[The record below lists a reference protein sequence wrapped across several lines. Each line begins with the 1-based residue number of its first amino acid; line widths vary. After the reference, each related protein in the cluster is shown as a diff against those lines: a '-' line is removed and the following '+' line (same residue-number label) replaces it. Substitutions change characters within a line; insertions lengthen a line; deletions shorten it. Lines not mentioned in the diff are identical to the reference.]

1 MDSPSQP
8 GSTPEHPRKVDASES
23 RAVDELVAHGQ
34 TIANGVRLHYVE
46 AGPEDGP
53 PVLVLHGFPDFWY
66 SWREQI
72 PTLVD
77 AGYRVLA
84 PDLRGYNRSEKPHG
98 VGAYR
103 LETLTADVVAFLE
116 GLEATPAHVVGHDW
130 GGVLAWNVA
139 MTHPAVL
146 ARLAVLN
153 APHPRKYVRELS
165 GEQALRSWYAL
176 SFQLPWLPERLL
188 TARGLAALEGVYR
201 EGTVRPEA
209 FSDEELTR
217 YRAAFR
223 RPGALESAL
232 NYYRAFFRETVPANL
247 PGAIPVVGDRLV
259 EPVPTVDAPTL
270 VVWGE
275 RDTALSLEQ
284 TMGLERYAETVRVE
298 RVPEAGHWVHLDAP
312 GRVNEVLLTHLT
324 G

>member
-1 MDSPSQP
+1 MNGLGQP
-8 GSTPEHPRKVDASES
+8 GSTPSQEAADDSLS
-23 RAVDELVAHGQ
+23 HGE

-53 PVLVLHGFPDFWY
+53 PALVLHGFPDFWY
-66 SWREQI
+66 SWRKQL
-72 PTLVD
+72 PSLVE

-84 PDLRGYNRSEKPHG
+84 PDMRGYNRSEKPHG

-116 GLEATPAHVVGHDW
+116 GLETTPAHIVGHDW
-130 GGVLAWNVA
+130 GGIVAWNVA
-139 MTHPAVL
+139 MTHPEVL
-146 ARLAVLN
+146 GRLAIVN
-153 APHPRKYVRELS
+153 APHPIKYVRELS

-176 SFQLPWLPERLL
+176 SFQLPWLPERVLA
-188 TARGLAALEGVYR
+188 ARGFAVLERLYR
-201 EGTVRPEA
+201 EESVRPEA
-209 FSDEELTR
+209 FSDADRTR
-217 YRAAFR
+217 YKAAFR

-247 PGAIPVVGDRLV
+247 PGAIPVVGERLV
-259 EPVPTVDAPTL
+259 EPASTVDAPTL

-275 RDTALSLEQ
+275 QDTALSLEQ
-284 TMGLERYAETVRVE
+284 IRGLERYVETVRVE

-312 GRVNEVLLTHLT
+312 ERVNNALLEHLA